1 MWRAAVALEFLYTL
15 ISEHIST
22 LLAVNNTNNKNINN
36 NNKLV
41 RVIVEAVCE
50 FSIVASSSWVR
61 IMRVADVAQW
71 GEN

>member
-1 MWRAAVALEFLYTL
+1 MWRAAAALEFLYTL
-15 ISEHIST
+15 ISEHIGT
-22 LLAVNNTNNKNINN
+22 LLAVSNTNNNNINN